1 MLYIID
7 TLYLSEFITVPVDHS
22 RNKKILKKAQHQQQ
36 TGKLNNALNLY
47 QQLITIEPN
56 NSDAYYGIANILAST
71 NKLLE
76 AIPCYEKA
84 ITLGIRNDTIF
95 AKLAD
100 IFVQLSRFHD
110 AMPMAK
116 AAVTLNPDNILALR
130 ALVKILFALGQYED
144 AYQCG
149 NQLIA
154 KSDANAADYILL
166 AEIYVD
172 SSQPIMAITLVEE
185 ALKLDPHVKKADQTL
200 CSIYIGTRRLNEA
213 MQIIERNLDKTPN
226 NSIFKCMQA
235 YILER
240 RGEYDKAYAVI
251 KPLITDGKHTNHN
264 VIIYATIAKHFN
276 EQKQAA
282 HLLEALLAKENIPVS
297 VQHLAL
303 NYLATHYDELGLY
316 DKAFFAFEKCNAI
329 KPHRYNNQEHDEYLQ
344 HIKKW
349 FTKERLKQFPMAT
362 EGSKRPIFIVGMP
375 RSGTSLTEKILARH
389 PDVYAGGELYHIKN
403 IAIKK
408 IPGML
413 NTNKIF
419 PDYLQDLPK
428 NIPNQMA
435 SYYLEQVDQLAP
447 NHESYITDKMP
458 MNFTYLGLITLLFPQ
473 ARIIHCTRNPLATGL
488 SCYMTN
494 FRSVDE
500 MAFSQ
505 DLKNIG
511 LYYKRYEQ
519 LMEYWHQVLPNP
531 IYDLSYESLVSDPE
545 VEIRKL
551 LEFCQLPWHEGCLT
565 PHESKENTETAS
577 YNQIRQPIN
586 TRSIERW
593 KLYEEHLQPLKD
605 VLNLT

>member
-1 MLYIID
+1 M
-7 TLYLSEFITVPVDHS
+7 SVVHS
-22 RNKKILKKAQHQQQ
+22 RNKKTLKKAQHQQQ
-36 TGKLNNALNLY
+36 AGKLNNALNLY
-47 QQLITIEPN
+47 ERVITAEPN
-56 NSDAYYGIANILAST
+56 NGDAYYGIANILADT
-71 NKLLE
+71 NKRQE

-100 IFVQLSRFHD
+100 IFVTLSRFHD

-116 AAVTLNPDNILALR
+116 AAITLNPDNLLALR
-130 ALVKILFALGQYED
+130 SLVKILFALGQYED
-144 AYQCG
+144 AYLCG

-154 KSDANAADYILL
+154 KSDENAADYMLL

-172 SSQPIMAITLVEE
+172 SNQNNMAIALINE

-200 CSIYIGTRRLNEA
+200 CSAYIGTHRLNEA

-226 NSIFKCMQA
+226 STIFKCMQA
-235 YILER
+235 HILER

-251 KPLITDGKHTNHN
+251 KPLITDDSKHINHN
-264 VIIYATIAKHFN
+264 VVILYANIAKHFN

-282 HLLEALLAKENIPVS
+282 HLLEALLAEENIPVS

-303 NYLATHYDELGLY
+303 NFLATHYDELGLY
-316 DKAFFAFEKCNAI
+316 DKAFSAFKKCNSI

-344 HIKKW
+344 RIKKW
-349 FTKERLKQFPMAT
+349 FTKDYLKQFSVAT
-362 EGSKRPIFIVGMP
+362 ESSKRPIFIVGMP
-375 RSGTSLTEKILARH
+375 RSGTSLTEKILSRH
-389 PDVYAGGELYHIKN
+389 PDVYAGGELHHIRN
-403 IAIKK
+403 IATEK
-408 IPGML
+408 IPSML
-413 NTNKIF
+413 NTDKIF

-428 NIPNQMA
+428 NILNQVA
-435 SYYLEQVDQLAP
+435 NYYLEQIDQLAP

-551 LEFCQLPWHEGCLT
+551 LEFCQLPWYEGCLT
-565 PHESKENTETAS
+565 PHKSKENTNTAS
-577 YNQIRQPIN
+577 YNQVRKPIN

-593 KLYEEHLQPLKD
+593 KLYEEHLQPLKE
-605 VLNLT
+605 VLNLK